1 MKIFDDEGIG
11 KISHHIESLSK
22 DMHEI
27 KKSILEKEVE
37 HKRLLKKEK
46 ERKESLKKAQKKFRN
61 VSTNLN
67 LELYEKFEKMVKE
80 KNITKSKYVQKIIL
94 DDIKEYE
101 KEEQNKKT
109 LSSS

>member
-27 KKSILEKEVE
+27 KKSILKKEVGQ
-37 HKRLLKKEK
+37 KRLLKKEK
-46 ERKESLKKAQKKFRN
+46 KRKESLKKAQKKFRN
-61 VSTNLN
+61 VSTNLS
-67 LELYEKFEKMVKE
+67 LELYEKFEKMIKE
-80 KNITKSKYVQKIIL
+80 KNMTKSEYIQKMIL
-94 DDIKEYE
+94 DNIKEYE
-101 KEEQNKKT
+101 KEQSKKT